1 MTSKQW
7 VRMMKHGANRCWR
20 CGRRFKRNEERFRMY
35 PPVLGGEC
43 VCKECKEKE
52 V

>member
-20 CGRRFKRNEERFRMY
+20 CGSRFKRNEEKFRMY
-35 PPVLGGEC
+35 PRVLGGEC
-43 VCKECKEKE
+43 VCADCNTKEK
-52 V
+52 